1 LVYRSADVNGALFT
15 VNPIAIRQDIN
26 VYTEN
31 KRVVSEIHTPSFGT
45 VVLVAVGATIVGSI
59 HHLVEP
65 GSNVTKGDQHGYF
78 AFGGSTI
85 LVLFQVRCVCV
96 CVCVC
101 VFLFS
106 FVLGGNV
113 LSSMFGFVIPQPGTI
128 QFDEDLLKNSQ
139 LPLETLCKV
148 TSASVALWQ

>member
-1 LVYRSADVNGALFT
+1 VNGALFT

-59 HHLVEP
+59 HHLTEP

-85 LVLFQVRCVCV
+85 LVLFQVV
-96 CVCVC
+96 
-101 VFLFS
+101 S
-106 FVLGGNV
+106 
-113 LSSMFGFVIPQPGTI
+113 
-128 QFDEDLLKNSQ
+128 
-139 LPLETLCKV
+139 
-148 TSASVALWQ
+148 